1 MAQLVIKA
9 QLNNVYEDRRGV
21 ALVFGAVGEDGA
33 NDAWTPAG
41 GPESA
46 FRLEM
51 TTSAEAVQ
59 NAGLTV
65 NQRYTL
71 TFDLDDRHATV
82 GDGAIV
88 APPETT
94 THTVVGDDG
103 ELTEVSA
110 AEARDRG
117 YETGVG
123 GASGLAVGPQQHAPV
138 LSLPETQVD
147 AETGQPVYDE
157 SGHEGYDARQPEREG
172 DAYGT
177 TPAAAAP
184 REDAPHGVV
193 HDETDER
200 PQDGQ
205 SETVIGDEPHLST
218 AAEHDEHRD
227 DSAADAS

>member
-110 AEARDRG
+110 TEARDRG

-147 AETGQPVYDE
+147 AETGQTLQGDG
-157 SGHEGYDARQPEREG
+157 SGDALPAYDAEQPE
-172 DAYGT
+172 
-177 TPAAAAP
+177 

-193 HDETDER
+193 HDESDER

-205 SETVIGDEPHLST
+205 GETVIGDEPHLST

-227 DSAADAS
+227 DSAATDAS

>member
-71 TFDLDDRHATV
+71 TFELDDRHATV
-82 GDGAIV
+82 GDNAIV

-103 ELTEVSA
+103 ELAEVSA

-147 AETGQPVYDE
+147 AETGQTLAE
-157 SGHEGYDARQPEREG
+157 
-172 DAYGT
+172 
-177 TPAAAAP
+177 P

-193 HDETDER
+193 HDESDER
-200 PQDGQ
+200 PAADQPEDGQ
-205 SETVIGDEPHLST
+205 SASVVGDEPHLST
-218 AAEHDEHRD
+218 PAEHDEHRD